1 MFGIVGKK
9 QHNSFLK
16 TLKPVQSQIY
26 PAAMISIFFKSSSS
40 NVLTPSNVDKI
51 VEITEAISNDT
62 KYKNEFCLRDVNFT
76 ESDCAPEAVN
86 TIIYEFVGLNQ
97 KQIDAKLDRLE
108 PNQYHY
114 FGQNIATSEK
124 RSNLFVS
131 YLQVGL
137 PFPSC
142 PSCKTSDYKSDRD
155 RLEEQLKPYNEWMD
169 TIWKDYKVEG
179 NDLEVFPISAEFYGE
194 LIKESFAG
202 SSILMFFC
210 VLVIL
215 SYVILHTQSLFLGTL
230 GMLQILI
237 CFAPAFVVYWYIMN
251 IQVFGPM
258 NMMIIFVILGIGA
271 DDMFVM
277 TDAWVQSAHLYETD
291 LERMSYAFKRAG
303 KAMLITSCT
312 TATAFFATTVS
323 KLLPIKAFGVWAGWV
338 ILFNYLYFIVMYP
351 CVIMIQHYYKNI
363 RCCYFGLCCPCGCCK
378 SESQE
383 LELGKDEEAG
393 DVKDPTGDLEQ
404 EYRWMETFFKD
415 SFSNVIVDY
424 KFLIL
429 AVFILIAAVGIY
441 SFTALKPVDE
451 VERPFREGSKF
462 DGYLQLFTN
471 DVYAD
476 PFFSNI
482 EIATIWGVKGI
493 DRSNY
498 GTWQAGGGD
507 VVFDDEFDLT
517 SSEAQQHIY
526 DYCTSIEADPTLV
539 LNQAGSTSC
548 FMVDFKA
555 YIGSEWPKDY
565 SSEQDLVGDL
575 NSFLQSP
582 LGEGYGLVNA
592 IGIKDDRLLYVEV
605 TTRSLIND
613 LTASSS
619 EKKDNQDAHK
629 AFLAEWNG
637 KKVAGVANAKMTS
650 VGEAW
655 PIIETEPFF
664 RIGAMQGIAIA
675 VSIAFFVLLAFT
687 QNILISIFAVVAIFG
702 VMLSVSI
709 FILAAG
715 WKFGTTES
723 VAVVIVIGFS
733 VDYVVHLGHSYLESN
748 LQDREKRLTMALLT
762 MGISVTSGAITTALS
777 GIPLMFS
784 VFIFFYKMGLL
795 IFFICIFALSWS
807 LLFFMAFLA
816 FLGPEGDTGN
826 IQSLFGCKQSQTEGV
841 SFTPEVKQ
849 GGKI

>member
-1 MFGIVGKK
+1 
-9 QHNSFLK
+9 
-16 TLKPVQSQIY
+16 
-26 PAAMISIFFKSSSS
+26 
-40 NVLTPSNVDKI
+40 
-51 VEITEAISNDT
+51 
-62 KYKNEFCLRDVNFT
+62 
-76 ESDCAPEAVN
+76 
-86 TIIYEFVGLNQ
+86 
-97 KQIDAKLDRLE
+97 
-108 PNQYHY
+108 
-114 FGQNIATSEK
+114 
-124 RSNLFVS
+124 
-131 YLQVGL
+131 
-137 PFPSC
+137 
-142 PSCKTSDYKSDRD
+142 
-155 RLEEQLKPYNEWMD
+155 
-169 TIWKDYKVEG
+169 
-179 NDLEVFPISAEFYGE
+179 
-194 LIKESFAG
+194 
-202 SSILMFFC
+202 
-210 VLVIL
+210 
-215 SYVILHTQSLFLGTL
+215 
-230 GMLQILI
+230 
-237 CFAPAFVVYWYIMN
+237 
-251 IQVFGPM
+251 
-258 NMMIIFVILGIGA
+258 
-271 DDMFVM
+271 
-277 TDAWVQSAHLYETD
+277 
-291 LERMSYAFKRAG
+291 
-303 KAMLITSCT
+303 
-312 TATAFFATTVS
+312 
-323 KLLPIKAFGVWAGWV
+323 
-338 ILFNYLYFIVMYP
+338 MYP

-378 SESQE
+378 SESEE

-393 DVKDPTGDLEQ
+393 DVKDPTRDLEQ

-451 VERPFREGSKF
+451 LERPFREGSKYDDYF
-462 DGYLQLFTN
+462 QLFTN

-476 PFFSNI
+476 PFFYNI

-498 GTWQAGGGD
+498 GPWQAGGGD
-507 VVFDDEFDLT
+507 VVFDDTFDLT
-517 SSEAQQHIY
+517 SSAAQQHIY
-526 DYCTSIEADPTLV
+526 DYCTSLEADPTLV
-539 LNQAGSTSC
+539 LNQEGSTSC
-548 FMVDFKA
+548 FMADFKA
-555 YIGSEWPKDY
+555 YVGSEWPKDY

-575 NSFLQSP
+575 NSFLESP

-605 TTRSLIND
+605 RTRSPIND
-613 LTASSS
+613 LAASSS

-637 KKVAGVANAKMTS
+637 KKVPGVANAKMTS

-655 PIIETEPFF
+655 PTIETEPFF
-664 RIGAMQGIAIA
+664 RIGAMQGVAIA

-748 LQDREKRLTMALLT
+748 LQGREKRLTMALLT

-826 IQSLFGCKQSQTEGV
+826 IQSLFGCKQSKTKRVTFDSEA
-841 SFTPEVKQ
+841 KH